1 MISTKPLNRPLRV
14 LYLAGP
20 GDAPGVLRRR
30 ASGVDLGDTAHQSYS
45 GQLFDACDALGAE
58 VLSVSWHPRDDDFR
72 DRNIRAINRS
82 NHLNDKSGLRYHLAN
97 AHFAMDVAR
106 DVWSQDADVLLTS
119 TEPHP
124 FLLEP
129 LIARGL
135 KVVTAIHATL
145 LPVFRQ
151 AGVGTRAAVQ
161 LSRHFYEKSC
171 FAILSH
177 PGPCTTQIVELT
189 KGKHRPIVEFLPLYQ
204 SDFASGI
211 TPPPRRHAG
220 DKLRIIQVGRLE
232 ANKGVFDLIEV
243 ARRAK
248 REGRNDLHFDVCGTG
263 AALEEARRK
272 VQELGLGESFV
283 LHGWT
288 ELDRLRELWSA
299 SHAAVVAT
307 TTGFVEG
314 FNQVI
319 VEALLAG
326 RPIVTS
332 RVCPSLE
339 FARGAALE
347 AAPNDP
353 SSYFEQLVRLAD
365 DRALYERLQSR
376 CAARASVFLDPTK
389 SFRHGVEHVLGAIQ
403 EGREVESVW
412 HPPMAEPTSHARS
425 ADPRRMPA
433 SPTL

>member
-1 MISTKPLNRPLRV
+1 MPMSVPMAPRRSTERPLRV

-20 GDAPGVLRRR
+20 GDAPNVLRRR
-30 ASGVDLGDTAHQSYS
+30 AAGDRFDEVAHQPYS
-45 GQLFDACDALGAE
+45 AQLFDACEEVGAQ
-58 VLSVSWHPRDDDFR
+58 VLSVSWHARDDDFR
-72 DRNIRAINRS
+72 HGNIRALNRS
-82 NHLNDKSGLRYHLAN
+82 HHLNGKSGLRYHAAN
-97 AHFAMDVAR
+97 ARFAFDVAR
-106 DVWSQDADVLLTS
+106 DVWREGADVLLTS

-145 LPVFRQ
+145 LPVFQQPGR
-151 AGVGTRAAVQ
+151 GTKLALQ
-161 LSRHFYEKSC
+161 LGRHFYEKSC

-189 KGKHRPIVEFLPLYQ
+189 HGKHRPIVEFLPLYQ
-204 SDFASGI
+204 ADFFSGV
-211 TPPPRRHAG
+211 TPPPKREPG
-220 DKLRIIQVGRLE
+220 QKFRIIQVGRLE

-248 REGRNDLHFDVCGTG
+248 RDGRTDLHFDVCGTG
-263 AALEEARRK
+263 GALEDARRK
-272 VQELGLGESFV
+272 VKELALEDTFI

-288 ELDRLRELWSA
+288 EMARLRQLWSE

-319 VEALLAG
+319 VEALLVG

-339 FARGAALE
+339 FARESALE
-347 AAPNDP
+347 APPNDP
-353 SSYFEQLVRLAD
+353 GAYYQQLVRLAD
-365 DRALYERLQSR
+365 DRALYDRLQAN
-376 CAARASVFLDPTK
+376 CAEQASVFLDPSK
-389 SFRHGVEHVLGAIQ
+389 SFHAGLTKILGAIMD
-403 EGREVESVW
+403 GREIESVW
-412 HPPMAEPTSHARS
+412 HPPGKVDKPVDRAPS
-425 ADPRRMPA
+425 
-433 SPTL
+433 